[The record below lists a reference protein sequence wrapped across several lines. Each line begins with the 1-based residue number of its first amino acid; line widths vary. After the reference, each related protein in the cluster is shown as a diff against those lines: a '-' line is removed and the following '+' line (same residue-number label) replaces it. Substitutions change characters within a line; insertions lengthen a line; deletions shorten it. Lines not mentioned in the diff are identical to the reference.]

1 MSRQSVIDKSS
12 PMIGRNIYS
21 QSLRQYA
28 IEPYSDGKYYSD
40 CSSMC
45 SAAYMTAGYNVG
57 WNNTYSFCDHK
68 DFYTVPCAQSGQ
80 HLIKPENVLKVA
92 DLIIW
97 PGHMSM
103 VHHIEG
109 ETIYIQDHG
118 SGNPK
123 LRTLYDCEKY
133 HSGNIVIRRYKVFDL
148 EESISTAPK
157 KEEAVEAI
165 PIPEAK
171 SIVTNKTK
179 LYKVHA
185 GAFSS
190 KENADNNAAKLKSL
204 NIDSFRIMRG
214 NLYANQCGAYKTQ
227 EAASEQADLIRALGF
242 DAYVW
247 KE

>member
-1 MSRQSVIDKSS
+1 MSRQSVIDKSA

-28 IEPYSDGKYYSD
+28 MKPYSDGNYYSD

-45 SAAYMTAGYNVG
+45 SAAYMAAGYNIG

-80 HLIKPENVLKVA
+80 HLINPENVVKVA

-109 ETIYIQDHG
+109 SAVYIQDHG

-123 LRTLYDCEKY
+123 LRTLYDCEKW
-133 HSGNIVIRRYKVFDL
+133 HSGEIVIRRYKVFDL
-148 EESISTAPK
+148 EESISTAPE
-157 KEEAVEAI
+157 KEETVEAI
-165 PIPEAK
+165 PEP
-171 SIVTNKTK
+171 VPTVNTKTE

-190 KENADNNAAKLKSL
+190 KENADNNATKLKEL

-214 NLYANQCGAYKTQ
+214 KLYANQCGAYKIQ
-227 EAASEQADLIRALGF
+227 EAASEQANLIRALGF

-247 KE
+247 RE